1 MNAIIPFPAII
12 NDAVVKASPGSLTGS
27 DRIDRIITN
36 RWLGLPI
43 FAVVMWAVYYISIQT
58 IGAWGTDWANDTFF
72 GEWVPEWVGN
82 LLENAGCAPWLESL
96 IQDGVIAG
104 VGAVLG
110 FLPQMAVLF
119 LCLGILEDCGYMA
132 RVAFIM
138 DRISAN
144 SAFPGNPLFPCSFP
158 WGAAFLESWRP
169 APLRT
174 KRTGA

>member
-1 MNAIIPFPAII
+1 
-12 NDAVVKASPGSLTGS
+12 
-27 DRIDRIITN
+27 
-36 RWLGLPI
+36 
-43 FAVVMWAVYYISIQT
+43 MWAVYYISIQT

-72 GEWVPEWVGN
+72 GEWVPEWVGS

-138 DRISAN
+138 DRIFRN
-144 SAFPGNPLFPCSFP
+144 SAFPEILYSHARFHGVRR
-158 WGAAFLESWRP
+158 SWSHGDP
-169 APLRT
+169 HH
-174 KRTGA
+174 

>member
-1 MNAIIPFPAII
+1 MEREMDDDSESIITNERYNSISRII
-12 NDAVVKASPGSLTGS
+12 KDAVVKASPGSLTGS

-132 RVAFIM
+132 RV
-138 DRISAN
+138 
-144 SAFPGNPLFPCSFP
+144 
-158 WGAAFLESWRP
+158 GA
-169 APLRT
+169 
-174 KRTGA
+174 